1 MEKHYP
7 EILRRFLGEERDGG
21 FEYYDT
27 TTKEAADI
35 CGTSQVASA
44 AAEGTE
50 PVNRQERAQYSEQVR
65 PLEETAP
72 IFRSIY

>member
-7 EILRRFLGEERDGG
+7 EILRQFLGEERDRG
-21 FEYYDT
+21 FENYDR

-50 PVNRQERAQYSEQVR
+50 PINRQERAQCSEYVR
-65 PLEETAP
+65 PLEEAAP
-72 IFRSIY
+72 ISRSIY